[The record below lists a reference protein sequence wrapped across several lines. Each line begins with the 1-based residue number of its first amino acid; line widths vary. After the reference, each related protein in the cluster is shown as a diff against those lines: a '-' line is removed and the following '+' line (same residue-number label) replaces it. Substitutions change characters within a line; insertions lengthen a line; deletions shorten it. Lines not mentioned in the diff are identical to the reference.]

1 MAWNIP
7 KELMNNNPLSEEEVR
22 KRYKEKGLEIIDYTY
37 KNNRTKLLCFDSDGY
52 MVKASLD
59 TFHAGTKVYTRF
71 SPQVN
76 LEGFIYN
83 INHYRELHPECTEV
97 VDWKYILV
105 GKNKKKQVRLKC
117 VCSECKSEF
126 WVSVEAWKKHLKTRC
141 NKCAN
146 LESNLEIK
154 VRKWLENQSIDFI
167 QQYRFNNCRN
177 KKPLPFDFY
186 LPKLNVCIE
195 VDGDQHFKIGAKVKG
210 IVFNKEKIEKVQ
222 YNDNIKTQYC
232 MDNNIELIRIPYYA
246 FHTNGKFE
254 EILRDKLINK

>member
-83 INHYRELHPECTEV
+83 INHYRELHP
-97 VDWKYILV
+97 
-105 GKNKKKQVRLKC
+105 
-117 VCSECKSEF
+117 
-126 WVSVEAWKKHLKTRC
+126 
-141 NKCAN
+141 
-146 LESNLEIK
+146 
-154 VRKWLENQSIDFI
+154 
-167 QQYRFNNCRN
+167 
-177 KKPLPFDFY
+177 
-186 LPKLNVCIE
+186 
-195 VDGDQHFKIGAKVKG
+195 
-210 IVFNKEKIEKVQ
+210 
-222 YNDNIKTQYC
+222 
-232 MDNNIELIRIPYYA
+232 
-246 FHTNGKFE
+246 
-254 EILRDKLINK
+254 